1 MRRKPLNTAAR
12 SKLSK
17 YAKQLAQ
24 LAVLLADSGSRVE
37 RGFWKTRLSA
47 NIAPHLQGTSETT
60 LNQALDYL
68 YETHLRAYDELAFA
82 LETAVE
88 SPAINDAVDIL
99 LIAAPVLAWSTY
111 NIPSGRIEAAR
122 MDELYALF
130 KSHLLASGAD
140 LVLMDLLF
148 SPDQLPPSYNAAAD
162 LSRSLAE
169 ALIRQ
174 QRVTVD
180 YNTLPVTQPFLSD
193 VRYLIGSIMVPKGSA
208 MFRWQ
213 EDSPGTSVPALS
225 REDVQTDWK
234 KFAAL
239 QLQKILPGCSIETV
253 LPNGLYS
260 ACRLAE
266 KEARGYSV
274 RASVAFLET
283 AIDAKPADLHA
294 SVGAFVDRGEIE
306 EYRIG
311 LTVDGS
317 DEVVHGVV
325 WTLLGEEFGNEPDPM
340 FEKDLSAEPEN
351 PVVRTRIKALL
362 NEVGIMN
369 VHMLEERFPL
379 EYCEDC
385 GAPLYPNPDGE
396 LMHAE
401 LPEDAEVSTG
411 HLH

>member
-24 LAVLLADSGSRVE
+24 LAVLLAEAGSRVE
-37 RGFWKTRLSA
+37 RSYWKNRLFA
-47 NIAPHLQGTSETT
+47 AIAPHLQGTSETT

-88 SPAINDAVDIL
+88 SPPVSEDRDVL

-111 NIPSGRIEAAR
+111 NIPSGRIDAAR
-122 MDELYALF
+122 MEDLYTLF
-130 KSHLLASGAD
+130 KCHLLASGAEV
-140 LVLMDLLF
+140 VLMDLLF

-162 LSRSLAE
+162 LSRTLAE
-169 ALIRQ
+169 AVIRQ

-193 VRYLIGSIMVPKGSA
+193 VRYLIGSIVAPKGA
-208 MFRWQ
+208 ALFRWQ
-213 EDSPGTSVPALS
+213 EESTGNVTPTLS
-225 REDVQTDWK
+225 REDVQSDWK
-234 KFAAL
+234 KQAGL

-266 KEARGYSV
+266 KEARAYSV

-283 AIDAKPADLHA
+283 AIQAKPGDLHA

-340 FEKDLSAEPEN
+340 FEKDLTSEPEN
-351 PVVRTRIKALL
+351 ALVRTRIKALL
-362 NEVGIMN
+362 NEVGITR

-401 LPEDAEVSTG
+401 LPEDADVGSSQ
-411 HLH
+411 LH

>member
-17 YAKQLAQ
+17 YARQLSQLAI
-24 LAVLLADSGSRVE
+24 LLAEAGSRVE
-37 RGFWKTRLSA
+37 RAYWKKRLFA
-47 NIAPHLQGTSETT
+47 AIAPHLQGTSETT

-68 YETHLRAYDELAFA
+68 FETHLRAYDELAFA

-88 SPAINDAVDIL
+88 SPELVEEKDVL

-111 NIPSGRIEAAR
+111 SIPSGRIDPAR
-122 MDELYALF
+122 MDDLYNLF
-130 KSHLLASGAD
+130 KSHLLANGSD
-140 LVLMDLLF
+140 IVLMDLLF

-162 LSRSLAE
+162 LARSLAQAVLQE
-169 ALIRQ
+169 
-174 QRVTVD
+174 QRITVD
-180 YNTLPVTQPFLSD
+180 YSTLPATQPFLSD
-193 VRYLIGSIMVPKGSA
+193 VRYLIACIAAPKGNA

-213 EDSPGTSVPALS
+213 EESPGTGIPALS
-225 REDVQTDWK
+225 REDVQSEWK
-234 KFAAL
+234 KHASQ
-239 QLQKILPGCSIETV
+239 QLQRILPGCNIETV

-266 KEARGYSV
+266 KEARAYSV

-283 AIDAKPADLHA
+283 AIEAKPADLHA

-340 FEKDLSAEPEN
+340 FEKDITSEPEN
-351 PVVRTRIKALL
+351 PLVRNRIKELL
-362 NEVGIMN
+362 AEVGITR

-379 EYCEDC
+379 EYCDDC
-385 GAPLYPNPDGE
+385 GAPLYPNPEGD

-401 LPEDAEVSTG
+401 LPEDADVSTG
-411 HLH
+411 QLH